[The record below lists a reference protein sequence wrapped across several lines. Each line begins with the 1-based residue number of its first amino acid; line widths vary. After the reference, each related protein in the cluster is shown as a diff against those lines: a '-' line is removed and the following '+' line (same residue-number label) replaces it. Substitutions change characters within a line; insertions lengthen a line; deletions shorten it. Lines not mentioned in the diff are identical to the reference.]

1 MADTP
6 FSGAL
11 PLAKP
16 SFHLLGA
23 GAEPDRLP
31 IRPICMSR

>member
-16 SFHLLGA
+16 SFHTLVA
-23 GAEPDRLP
+23 AAEPDRP
-31 IRPICMSR
+31 SVRPICTSR